1 MKIILPTSILGYN
14 LKPYILHLKI
24 ILHNYYYNYH
34 NIIFIMTSLLP
45 DEEIQLL
52 LNEFN
57 NSDEE
62 CNIITL
68 NSDAKNSMSDVLH
81 NLYYGNYGQI

>member
-1 MKIILPTSILGYN
+1 
-14 LKPYILHLKI
+14 
-24 ILHNYYYNYH
+24 
-34 NIIFIMTSLLP
+34 MTSLLP

-62 CNIITL
+62 CNIKTL
-68 NSDAKNSMSDVLH
+68 DSGSENSMSDVLD
-81 NLYYGNYGQI
+81 NINYGNYGQT